1 MNQILVPLSAKYTMS
16 SNTFGKEF
24 CLTTW
29 GESHGA
35 AVGCVVDGCPSGLAL
50 TREGIQEELNWRRP
64 GQSDIS
70 TSRGEKD
77 TVELLSG
84 VFEGTTI
91 GTPISM
97 IVQNED
103 KDSSAYA
110 PFKDKPRP
118 GHADLTWREKFGIV
132 DWRGGGR
139 ASARETVGR
148 VAGGAVAKKLLE
160 KVLGVEVFAYT
171 KEIAGIVAKDMKIET
186 LDKCK
191 CREITKKNPI
201 RALDLERAKLMEE
214 EILAA
219 KAKNDSVGGVV
230 EAVALNVPPGLGEP
244 VFDKLN
250 AELAKAVM
258 SLPGVKGVEF
268 GLGFELARMKG
279 SEANDEIILEKG
291 KIKTKTNK
299 AGGMLGGISDGM
311 PIILRVAI
319 RPPSS
324 IAKEQNTVDLKKKKS
339 AKIKVEGRHDPCIV
353 PRAVPIVEAMVALV
367 LADHGLRSGL
377 IPRRL

>member
-1 MNQILVPLSAKYTMS
+1 MS

-35 AVGCVVDGCPSGLAL
+35 AVGCVVDGCPSGLKISQ
-50 TREGIQEELNWRRP
+50 EYVQEELNWRRP

-77 TVELLSG
+77 KVELLSG
-84 VFEGTTI
+84 VFDGKTV
-91 GTPISM
+91 GAPISM
-97 IVQNED
+97 LVWNED
-103 KDSSAYA
+103 KDSSAYK

-118 GHADLTWREKFGIV
+118 GHADLTWREKFGFV

-139 ASARETVGR
+139 SSARETVGR

-160 KVLGVEVFAYT
+160 DTLSIEVFAYT
-171 KEIAGIVAKDMKIET
+171 KEIAGVVARDMKIEN

-191 CREITKKNPI
+191 CREITKLNPI
-201 RALDLERAKLMEE
+201 RALDLERAKLMEQ
-214 EILAA
+214 EILNARA
-219 KAKNDSVGGVV
+219 DKDSVGGVV
-230 EAVALNVPPGLGEP
+230 EVVALNVPSGFGEP

-250 AELAKAVM
+250 ADLAKAVM
-258 SLPGVKGVEF
+258 SIPAAKGVEF
-268 GLGFELARMKG
+268 GLGFQFARMKG
-279 SEANDEIILEKG
+279 SESNDDFVLEKG
-291 KIKTKTNK
+291 KVRTKTNK
-299 AGGMLGGISDGM
+299 AGGILGGISNGM
-311 PIILRVAI
+311 PMVLRVAF
-319 RPPSS
+319 RAPSS
-324 IAKEQNTVDLKKKKS
+324 IAKEQQTVDLKKKKA
-339 AKIKVEGRHDPCIV
+339 AKITVEGRHDPCIV

-377 IPRRL
+377 VPRKL